1 MKKDKF
7 ERGLAAATAAIEAA
21 INADASAFFDL
32 VCEGSEDP
40 DADLAAQAAAVAAAL
55 YAQLD
60 DNMNPQKWA

>member
-1 MKKDKF
+1 MKKNKF
-7 ERGLAAATAAIEAA
+7 DNGLQKAAAAIEAA

-40 DADLAAQAAAVAAAL
+40 DADLAAQAAAVATAL